1 MTVFALPW
9 PGPARKQHP
18 LISENIRYFKEL
30 DQSRPIEEYDFVVF
44 DTELTGLD
52 ERRDEIVS
60 IGAVRIRNLQIVAGD
75 TFHAHVRPTQPLP
88 KDSTLVHRITP
99 QDLANAPALAE
110 VLPRFVA
117 YCGTALLVGYYIAL
131 DTAFLN
137 RFSKRLLGGTMRNP
151 CIDTLRLA
159 RVHLE
164 LCGLPRRHRPEEGI
178 SYSLA
183 GLSQLYNLPAF
194 VPHDALQDALQTA
207 YLFLFLVKKL
217 QTGGYRTLRQLFRAG
232 HGARWTL

>member
-1 MTVFALPW
+1 MVSFPW
-9 PGPARKQHP
+9 PGRTRTRHP
-18 LISENIRYFKEL
+18 LIAENIEYFEKL
-30 DQSRPIEEYDFVVF
+30 DQSRPAEEYEFVVF

-60 IGAVRIRNLQIVAGD
+60 IGAVRIRNLQILAGD
-75 TFHAHVRPTQPLP
+75 IFHVRIKPAQPLP

-99 QDLANAPALAE
+99 QDLLDAPPLAE
-110 VLPRFVA
+110 VLPRFVEF
-117 YCGTALLVGYYIAL
+117 CGKALLVGYYVAL

-137 RFSKRLLGGTMRNP
+137 RAAKQLLGAAMRNP

-159 RVHLE
+159 RIQLD
-164 LCGLPRRHRPEEGI
+164 LCGLPRRHQPEEGI

-183 GLSQLYNLPAF
+183 GLSQLYNLPPF
-194 VPHDALQDALQTA
+194 VPHDALQDAMQTA

-217 QTGGYRTLRQLFRAG
+217 QAQGYRTLRQLFRAG
-232 HGARWTL
+232 HGDRWNL

>member
-1 MTVFALPW
+1 MTVSAFPW
-9 PGPARKQHP
+9 PGLARKRHP
-18 LISENIRYFKEL
+18 LINENIRYFKEL

-60 IGAVRIRNLQIVAGD
+60 IGAVRIRNLRIVAGD
-75 TFHAHVRPTQPLP
+75 TFHVHVKPAQPLP

-99 QDLANAPALAE
+99 QDLVNAPLLDE
-110 VLPRFVA
+110 VLPRFVE
-117 YCGTALLVGYYIAL
+117 YCDKALLVGYYTAL

-137 RFSKRLLGGTMRNP
+137 RFAKRILGATMRNP

-164 LCGLPRRHRPEEGI
+164 LCGLPRRHRPGEVI

-183 GLSQLYNLPAF
+183 GLSELYNLPAF

-217 QTGGYRTLRQLFRAG
+217 QAGGYRTLRQLFRAG

>member
-1 MTVFALPW
+1 MPSLPW
-9 PGPARKQHP
+9 RRFARKRHP
-18 LISENIRYFKEL
+18 LLDENIRYFEEL
-30 DQSRPIEEYDFVVF
+30 DQSRPIEDYEFVVF

-60 IGAVRIRNLQIVAGD
+60 IGAVRVRNLQIVAGD
-75 TFHAHVRPTQPLP
+75 TFHIHVRPEQPLP

-99 QDLANAPALAE
+99 QDLVHAPSLAE

-117 YCGTALLVGYYIAL
+117 YCDKALLVGYYTDL

-137 RFSKRLLGGTMRNP
+137 RFSKRILGGTMRNP

-164 LCGLPRRHRPEEGI
+164 LCGLPRRHRAEEGI

-183 GLSQLYNLPAF
+183 GLSELYNLPPF

-207 YLFLFLVKKL
+207 YLFLFLAKKL
-217 QTGGYRTLRQLFRAG
+217 QAEGYRTLRQLFRAG
-232 HGARWTL
+232 HGARWTM

>member
-1 MTVFALPW
+1 MFPLAW
-9 PGPARKQHP
+9 PNRKRHP
-18 LISENIRYFKEL
+18 LITDNVRYFKEF
-30 DQSRPIEEYDFVVF
+30 DQSRPIEEYEFVAF

-60 IGAVRIRNLQIVAGD
+60 IGAVRIRNLRIIAGD
-75 TFHAHVRPTQPLP
+75 TFHVYIKPERPLP

-99 QDLANAPALAE
+99 QDLVNAPPLAE
-110 VLPRFVA
+110 VLPRFIE
-117 YCGTALLVGYYIAL
+117 YCDKALLVGYYTAL
-131 DTAFLN
+131 DTAFMN
-137 RFSKRLLGGTMRNP
+137 RFTKRVLGDTMRNP

-164 LCGLPRRHRPEEGI
+164 LCGLPRRHRPEDGL

-183 GLSQLYNLPAF
+183 GLSELYDLPPF
-194 VPHDALQDALQTA
+194 IPHDALQDALQTA

-217 QTGGYRTLRQLFRAG
+217 QAKGYRTLRQLFRAG
-232 HGARWTL
+232 HGARWTM

>member
-1 MTVFALPW
+1 MFFPW
-9 PGPARKQHP
+9 PGHARTRHP
-18 LISENIRYFKEL
+18 LITENIRYFKEL
-30 DQSRPIEEYDFVVF
+30 DQSRPAEEYEFVVF

-60 IGAVRIRNLQIVAGD
+60 IGAVRIRNLQIIAGD
-75 TFHAHVRPTQPLP
+75 TFYAHVKPTRPLP

-99 QDLANAPALAE
+99 QDLLHAPPLDE
-110 VLPRFVA
+110 VLPRFVE
-117 YCGTALLVGYYIAL
+117 YCDKALLVGYYVAL

-137 RFSKRLLGGTMRNP
+137 RSAKRLFGAAMRNP

-164 LCGLPRRHRPEEGI
+164 LGGLPRRHRPEEGI

-183 GLSQLYNLPAF
+183 GLSQLYNLPPF
-194 VPHDALQDALQTA
+194 IPHDALQDALQTA

-217 QTGGYRTLRQLFRAG
+217 QAAGYRTLRQLFRAG